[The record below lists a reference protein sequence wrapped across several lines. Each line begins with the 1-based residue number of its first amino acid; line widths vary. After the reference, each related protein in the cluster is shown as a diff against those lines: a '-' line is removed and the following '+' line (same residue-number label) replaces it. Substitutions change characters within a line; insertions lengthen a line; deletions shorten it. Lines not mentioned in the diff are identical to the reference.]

1 MTSRP
6 ECREVRQRKEATCLG
21 HDAHAIRV
29 CEGALQRVQ
38 RQRAA
43 ATSKAHHAQLAH
55 LQGRAQQT
63 QHRDMD
69 VSEGAKA
76 AGEAMQEGSLGAP
89 PGNQRR
95 HCTHAASP
103 PTSRRAMAR
112 QMSVKASRAKPPHPV
127 SAIDRES
134 STATTTW

>member
-43 ATSKAHHAQLAH
+43 ATPKAHHAQLAH

-63 QHRDMD
+63 QHRDMA

-76 AGEAMQEGSLGAP
+76 AGEAMQEGSLGGPRAISAATAHMLPAHPPRGAP
-89 PGNQRR
+89 WRGR
-95 HCTHAASP
+95 
-103 PTSRRAMAR
+103 
-112 QMSVKASRAKPPHPV
+112 
-127 SAIDRES
+127 
-134 STATTTW
+134 

>member
-43 ATSKAHHAQLAH
+43 ATP
-55 LQGRAQQT
+55 
-63 QHRDMD
+63 
-69 VSEGAKA
+69 KA
-76 AGEAMQEGSLGAP
+76 ALARLAAAKHRPPVAALRPVEGSFGSA
-89 PGNQRR
+89 Q
-95 HCTHAASP
+95 AS
-103 PTSRRAMAR
+103 
-112 QMSVKASRAKPPHPV
+112 AS
-127 SAIDRES
+127 
-134 STATTTW
+134 